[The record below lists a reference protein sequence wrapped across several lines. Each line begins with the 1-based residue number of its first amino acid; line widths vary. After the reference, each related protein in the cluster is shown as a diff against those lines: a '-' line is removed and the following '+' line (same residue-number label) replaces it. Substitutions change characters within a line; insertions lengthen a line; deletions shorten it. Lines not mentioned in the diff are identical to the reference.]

1 MPAIVKKS
9 CNCCCSILTIANLIT
24 LQLYEL
30 ELLCSVLSFGLFFGF
45 EPVSNTSSSS
55 SVESK
60 SDTAESEES

>member
-1 MPAIVKKS
+1 MPATVKKS
-9 CNCCCSILTIANLIT
+9 CNCCCNILTIANRIM

-30 ELLCSVLSFGLFFGF
+30 ELLCSVLSFGLVFGF
-45 EPVSNTSSSS
+45 EFVSNTSSSS